1 MNEERVVLGR
11 IEGLFGVKGW
21 VKVFSYTEPRHNIA
35 AYTQWDL
42 QHDAGRMSATVEAC
56 EARGKGIVAKLL
68 GVDDRDVAALWVG
81 AEISVLRET
90 LPEPEPG
97 RYYWADLEQLE
108 VRTVSGVSLGRVHHL
123 LATGA
128 NDVLVVR
135 GERERLI
142 PFVEGQAVKKVD
154 LDQGVITVDW
164 DPEF

>member
-1 MNEERVVLGR
+1 MNEKRVLLGR
-11 IEGLFGVKGW
+11 IAGLFGVKGW
-21 VKVFSYTEPRHNIA
+21 VKVFSYTEPRANIA
-35 AYTQWDL
+35 VYAQWDL
-42 QHDAGRMSATVEAC
+42 QHDARRMSATVEAC
-56 EARGKGIVAKLL
+56 EAQGKGIVAKLA
-68 GVDDRDVAALWVG
+68 GVDDRDAAALWVG

-90 LPEPEPG
+90 LPEPGPG

-154 LDQGVITVDW
+154 LDQGIITVDW
-164 DPEF
+164 DAEF